1 MNIRIPGTTQLT
13 QPAHSRRGTTVSNS
27 NEDRRLQSPVR
38 KREARQ
44 QCKKGIHQRL
54 RLAWTPPGQENQID
68 EIALPPSNPTKTQN
82 FTAGMLGVQGNW
94 VSWFGTRERERAY
107 RQGWGQCCRRAAGSD
122 GRRHSTATRAR
133 SWCPTSLLLLPPH
146 PPHPPMKTTP
156 PLLSHGR
163 IIGCSAE
170 LGT

>member
-1 MNIRIPGTTQLT
+1 MNICIPGTTQLT

-27 NEDRRLQSPVR
+27 NEDGRLQSPVR

-68 EIALPPSNPTKTQN
+68 KIALPPSNPTKTQN

-94 VSWFGTRERERAY
+94 VSWFGTRERELTAK
-107 RQGWGQCCRRAAGSD
+107 GGGSVVVERPAVMVGD
-122 GRRHSTATRAR
+122 
-133 SWCPTSLLLLPPH
+133 
-146 PPHPPMKTTP
+146 TP
-156 PLLSHGR
+156 PQR
-163 IIGCSAE
+163 E
-170 LGT
+170 LGLGVRPRCSSSHHILLTLPWRPRHPCSPMAE